1 MKLKI
6 RIATRK
12 SKLALCQVEILK
24 SYFDLGIETE
34 ILEVITSG
42 DQILNKSL
50 SEIGGKGLF
59 IKELEKFI
67 LDGSADIA
75 VHSMKDMETEIAQ
88 NTTISAVLPRGDR
101 SDVLLGKYSTL
112 DDLPYNA
119 VIGTSSVRRA
129 AFTKSYRPDL
139 VIKLLR
145 GNVETRIQ
153 KLEDGLFDAII
164 LAKAGLDRLKINVG
178 KQIPSDIMPPAA
190 TQGAIA
196 IQSTTNRNN
205 KYEKDLNN
213 YLFNINDNETYFET
227 LAERSFL
234 KTLDG
239 SCRSPISASN
249 SYKNGAI
256 EYQATGG
263 GSKLGIGGKISGNT
277 YLNLEANFLEYEEL
291 STDGTKTDV
300 DYFMDLVLLSVSW
313 VL

>member
-88 NTTISAVLPRGDR
+88 NTVISAVLPRGDR

-227 LAERSFL
+227 LAERSLL

-239 SCRSPISASN
+239 SCRSPISASAYIIEN
-249 SYKNGAI
+249 DRLKLYGAI
-256 EYQATGG
+256 AR
-263 GSKLGIGGKISGNT
+263 L
-277 YLNLEANFLEYEEL
+277 
-291 STDGTKTDV
+291 DGTKVVKSEIVGLKKDA
-300 DYFMDLVLLSVSW
+300 VLLGKNLGTEILSKANGEIIYK
-313 VL
+313 

>member
-6 RIATRK
+6 RIASRK
-12 SKLALCQVEILK
+12 SKLALRQVEILK

-88 NTTISAVLPRGDR
+88 NTAILAVLPRGDR
-101 SDVLLGKYSTL
+101 RDVLLGKYSTL

-227 LAERSFL
+227 LAERSLL

-239 SCRSPISASN
+239 SCRSPISASAYIIEN
-249 SYKNGAI
+249 DRLKLYGAI
-256 EYQATGG
+256 AR
-263 GSKLGIGGKISGNT
+263 L
-277 YLNLEANFLEYEEL
+277 
-291 STDGTKTDV
+291 DGTKVVKSEIVGLKKDA
-300 DYFMDLVLLSVSW
+300 VLLGKNLGTEILSKANGEINYK
-313 VL
+313 

>member
-6 RIATRK
+6 RIASRK

-88 NTTISAVLPRGDR
+88 NTLISAVLPRGDR

-213 YLFNINDNETYFET
+213 YLLNINDNETYFET

-239 SCRSPISASN
+239 SCRSPISASAYIIEN
-249 SYKNGAI
+249 DRLKLYGAI
-256 EYQATGG
+256 AR
-263 GSKLGIGGKISGNT
+263 L
-277 YLNLEANFLEYEEL
+277 
-291 STDGTKTDV
+291 DGTKVVKSEIVGLKKDA
-300 DYFMDLVLLSVSW
+300 VLLGKNLGTEILSKANGEIIYK
-313 VL
+313 

>member
-6 RIATRK
+6 RIASRK

-34 ILEVITSG
+34 ILEIITSG

-88 NTTISAVLPRGDR
+88 NTVISAVLPRGDR
-101 SDVLLGKYSTL
+101 SDILLGKYSTL

-119 VIGTSSVRRA
+119 VIGTSSVRRG

-164 LAKAGLDRLKINVG
+164 LAKAGLDRLKINIG

-227 LAERSFL
+227 LAERSLL

-239 SCRSPISASN
+239 SCRSPISASAYIIEN
-249 SYKNGAI
+249 DRLKLYGAI
-256 EYQATGG
+256 AR
-263 GSKLGIGGKISGNT
+263 L
-277 YLNLEANFLEYEEL
+277 
-291 STDGTKTDV
+291 DGTKVVKSEIVGLKKDA
-300 DYFMDLVLLSVSW
+300 VLLGKNLGTEILSKANGEIIYK
-313 VL
+313 

>member
-1 MKLKI
+1 MKFKI
-6 RIATRK
+6 RIASRK
-12 SKLALCQVEILK
+12 SKLALSQVEIVK

-34 ILEVITSG
+34 ILEVTTAG

-59 IKELEKFI
+59 IKELENFI

-88 NTTISAVLPRGDR
+88 NTQISAVLPRGDR

-119 VIGTSSVRRA
+119 VIGTSSIRRA

-145 GNVETRIQ
+145 GNVGTRIQ
-153 KLEDGLFDAII
+153 KLEDGHFDAII
-164 LAKAGLDRLKINVG
+164 LAQAGLDRLKISVG
-178 KQIPSDIMPPAA
+178 TTIPKEIMPPAS

-196 IQSTTNRNN
+196 IQSTTNKNN
-205 KYEKDLNN
+205 QYEKDLNN
-213 YLFNINDNETYFET
+213 YLFSINDSKTYFEI
-227 LAERSFL
+227 LAERSLL

-239 SCRSPISASN
+239 SCRSPISASAYVLEN
-249 SYKNGAI
+249 DHLKLYGAI
-256 EYQATGG
+256 ARP
-263 GSKLGIGGKISGNT
+263 
-277 YLNLEANFLEYEEL
+277 
-291 STDGTKTDV
+291 DGTKVVKSEITGLKKDA
-300 DYFMDLVLLSVSW
+300 VLLGKNLGIEMISRANGEVIYK
-313 VL
+313 

>member
-88 NTTISAVLPRGDR
+88 NTLISAVLPRGNR

-145 GNVETRIQ
+145 GNVGTRIQ

-213 YLFNINDNETYFET
+213 YLLNINDNETYFET
-227 LAERSFL
+227 LAERSLL

-239 SCRSPISASN
+239 SCRSPISASAYIIEN
-249 SYKNGAI
+249 DRLKLYGAI
-256 EYQATGG
+256 AR
-263 GSKLGIGGKISGNT
+263 L
-277 YLNLEANFLEYEEL
+277 
-291 STDGTKTDV
+291 DGTKVVKSEIVGLKKDA
-300 DYFMDLVLLSVSW
+300 VLLGKNLGTEILSKANGEIIYK
-313 VL
+313 

>member
-24 SYFDLGIETE
+24 SYFDLGVETE

-42 DQILNKSL
+42 DQILNKPL

-88 NTTISAVLPRGDR
+88 NTVISAVLPRGDR
-101 SDVLLGKYSTL
+101 SDILLGKYSTL

-213 YLFNINDNETYFET
+213 YLFNINDDETYFET
-227 LAERSFL
+227 LAERSLL

-239 SCRSPISASN
+239 SCRSPISASAYIIEN
-249 SYKNGAI
+249 DRLKLYGAI
-256 EYQATGG
+256 AR
-263 GSKLGIGGKISGNT
+263 L
-277 YLNLEANFLEYEEL
+277 
-291 STDGTKTDV
+291 DGTKVVKSEIVGLKKDAALLGK
-300 DYFMDLVLLSVSW
+300 DLGTEILSKANGEIIYK
-313 VL
+313 

>member
-88 NTTISAVLPRGDR
+88 NTVISAVLPRGDR

-178 KQIPSDIMPPAA
+178 KQIPLDIMPPAA

-213 YLFNINDNETYFET
+213 YLMNINDNETYFET
-227 LAERSFL
+227 LAERSLL

-239 SCRSPISASN
+239 SCRSPISASAYIIEN
-249 SYKNGAI
+249 DRLKLYGAI
-256 EYQATGG
+256 AR
-263 GSKLGIGGKISGNT
+263 L
-277 YLNLEANFLEYEEL
+277 
-291 STDGTKTDV
+291 DGTKVVKSEIVGLKKDA
-300 DYFMDLVLLSVSW
+300 VLLGKNLGTEILSKANGEIIYK
-313 VL
+313 

>member
-67 LDGSADIA
+67 LDGSADVA

-88 NTTISAVLPRGDR
+88 NTVISAVLPRGDR

-213 YLFNINDNETYFET
+213 YLLNINDNETYFET
-227 LAERSFL
+227 LAERSLL

-239 SCRSPISASN
+239 SCRSPISASAYIIEN
-249 SYKNGAI
+249 DRLKLYGAI
-256 EYQATGG
+256 AR
-263 GSKLGIGGKISGNT
+263 L
-277 YLNLEANFLEYEEL
+277 
-291 STDGTKTDV
+291 DGTKVVKSEIVGLKKDA
-300 DYFMDLVLLSVSW
+300 VLLGKNLGTEILSKANGEIIYK
-313 VL
+313 

>member
-88 NTTISAVLPRGDR
+88 NTVISAVLPRGDR
-101 SDVLLGKYSTL
+101 SDILLGKYSTL

-145 GNVETRIQ
+145 GNVGTRIQ

-178 KQIPSDIMPPAA
+178 KRIPSDIMPPAA
-190 TQGAIA
+190 TQGTIA

-227 LAERSFL
+227 LAERSLL

-239 SCRSPISASN
+239 SCRSPISASAYIIEN
-249 SYKNGAI
+249 DRLKLYGAI
-256 EYQATGG
+256 AR
-263 GSKLGIGGKISGNT
+263 L
-277 YLNLEANFLEYEEL
+277 
-291 STDGTKTDV
+291 DGTKVVKSEIVGLKKDA
-300 DYFMDLVLLSVSW
+300 VLLGKNLGTEILSKANGEIIYK
-313 VL
+313 

>member
-88 NTTISAVLPRGDR
+88 NTVISAVLPRGDR
-101 SDVLLGKYSTL
+101 SDILLGKYSTL

-213 YLFNINDNETYFET
+213 YLLNINDNETYFET
-227 LAERSFL
+227 LAERSLL

-239 SCRSPISASN
+239 SCRSPISASAYIIEN
-249 SYKNGAI
+249 DRLKLYGAI
-256 EYQATGG
+256 AR
-263 GSKLGIGGKISGNT
+263 L
-277 YLNLEANFLEYEEL
+277 
-291 STDGTKTDV
+291 DGTKVVKSEIVGLKKDAVMLGKNLGTEI
-300 DYFMDLVLLSVSW
+300 LSKANGEIIY
-313 VL
+313 

>member
-1 MKLKI
+1 MKFKI
-6 RIATRK
+6 RIASRK
-12 SKLALCQVEILK
+12 SKLALCQVEIVK

-34 ILEVITSG
+34 ILEVTTAG

-59 IKELEKFI
+59 IKELENFI

-88 NTTISAVLPRGDR
+88 NTQISAVLPRGDR
-101 SDVLLGKYSTL
+101 SDMLLGKYSTL

-145 GNVETRIQ
+145 GNVGTRIQ
-153 KLEDGLFDAII
+153 KLEDGHFDAII
-164 LAKAGLDRLKINVG
+164 LAQAGLDRLKISVG
-178 KQIPSDIMPPAA
+178 TTIPKEIMPPAA

-196 IQSTTNRNN
+196 IQSTTNKNN
-205 KYEKDLNN
+205 QYEKDLNN
-213 YLFNINDNETYFET
+213 YLFSINDSKTYFEI
-227 LAERSFL
+227 LAERSLL

-239 SCRSPISASN
+239 SCRSPISASAYVLEN
-249 SYKNGAI
+249 ERLKLYGAI
-256 EYQATGG
+256 AR
-263 GSKLGIGGKISGNT
+263 L
-277 YLNLEANFLEYEEL
+277 
-291 STDGTKTDV
+291 DGTKVVKSEITGLKKDA
-300 DYFMDLVLLSVSW
+300 VLLGKNLGIEMISRANGEVIYK
-313 VL
+313 

>member
-1 MKLKI
+1 MKFKI
-6 RIATRK
+6 RIASRK
-12 SKLALCQVEILK
+12 SKLALCQVEIVK

-34 ILEVITSG
+34 ILEVTTAG

-59 IKELEKFI
+59 IKELENFI

-88 NTTISAVLPRGDR
+88 NTQISAVLPRGDR

-112 DDLPYNA
+112 DDLPHKA

-145 GNVETRIQ
+145 GNVATRIQ
-153 KLEDGLFDAII
+153 KLEDGHFDAII
-164 LAKAGLDRLKINVG
+164 LAQAGLDRLKISVG
-178 KQIPSDIMPPAA
+178 TKIPKEIMPPAA

-196 IQSTTNRNN
+196 IQSTTNKNN
-205 KYEKDLNN
+205 QYEKDLNN
-213 YLFNINDNETYFET
+213 YLFSINDSKTYFEI
-227 LAERSFL
+227 LAERSLL

-239 SCRSPISASN
+239 SCRSPISASAYVLEN
-249 SYKNGAI
+249 ERLKLYGAI
-256 EYQATGG
+256 AR
-263 GSKLGIGGKISGNT
+263 L
-277 YLNLEANFLEYEEL
+277 
-291 STDGTKTDV
+291 DGTKVVKSEITGLKKDA
-300 DYFMDLVLLSVSW
+300 VLLGKNLGIEMISRANGEVIYK
-313 VL
+313 

>member
-6 RIATRK
+6 RIASRK
-12 SKLALCQVEILK
+12 SKLALRQVEILK

-88 NTTISAVLPRGDR
+88 NTAISAVLPRGDR

-129 AFTKSYRPDL
+129 AFTKSYRPDV

-227 LAERSFL
+227 LAERSLL

-239 SCRSPISASN
+239 SCRSPISASAYIIEN
-249 SYKNGAI
+249 DRLKLYGAI
-256 EYQATGG
+256 AR
-263 GSKLGIGGKISGNT
+263 L
-277 YLNLEANFLEYEEL
+277 
-291 STDGTKTDV
+291 DGTKVVKSEIVGLKKDA
-300 DYFMDLVLLSVSW
+300 VLLGKNLGTEILSKANGEIIYK
-313 VL
+313 

>member
-88 NTTISAVLPRGDR
+88 NTVISAVLPRGDR
-101 SDVLLGKYSTL
+101 SDILLGKYSTL

-227 LAERSFL
+227 LAERSLL

-239 SCRSPISASN
+239 SCRSPISASAYIIEN
-249 SYKNGAI
+249 DRLKLYGAI
-256 EYQATGG
+256 AR
-263 GSKLGIGGKISGNT
+263 L
-277 YLNLEANFLEYEEL
+277 
-291 STDGTKTDV
+291 DGTKVVKSEIVGLKKDA
-300 DYFMDLVLLSVSW
+300 VLLGKNLGTEILSKANGEIIYK
-313 VL
+313 

>member
-1 MKLKI
+1 MKFKI
-6 RIATRK
+6 RIASRK
-12 SKLALCQVEILK
+12 SKLALCQVEIVK

-34 ILEVITSG
+34 ILEVTTAG

-59 IKELEKFI
+59 IKELENFI

-88 NTTISAVLPRGDR
+88 NTQISAVLPRGDR

-145 GNVETRIQ
+145 GNVGTRIQ
-153 KLEDGLFDAII
+153 KLEDGHFDAII
-164 LAKAGLDRLKINVG
+164 LAQAGLNRLKINVG
-178 KQIPSDIMPPAA
+178 TTIPKEIMPPAA

-196 IQSTTNRNN
+196 IQSTTNKNN
-205 KYEKDLNN
+205 QYEKDLNN
-213 YLFNINDNETYFET
+213 YLFSINDSKTYFEI
-227 LAERSFL
+227 LAERSLL

-239 SCRSPISASN
+239 SCRSPISASAYVLEN
-249 SYKNGAI
+249 DRLKLYGAI
-256 EYQATGG
+256 AR
-263 GSKLGIGGKISGNT
+263 L
-277 YLNLEANFLEYEEL
+277 
-291 STDGTKTDV
+291 DGTKVVKSEITGLKKDA
-300 DYFMDLVLLSVSW
+300 VLLGKNLGIEMISRANGEVIYK
-313 VL
+313 

>member
-1 MKLKI
+1 MKFKI
-6 RIATRK
+6 RIASRK
-12 SKLALCQVEILK
+12 SKLALCQVEIVK

-34 ILEVITSG
+34 ILEVTTAG

-59 IKELEKFI
+59 IKELENFI

-88 NTTISAVLPRGDR
+88 NTQISAVLPRGDR

-112 DDLPYNA
+112 DDLPYKA

-145 GNVETRIQ
+145 GNVGTRIQ
-153 KLEDGLFDAII
+153 KLEDGHFDAII
-164 LAKAGLDRLKINVG
+164 LAQAGLDRLKISVG
-178 KQIPSDIMPPAA
+178 TTIPKEIMPPAA

-196 IQSTTNRNN
+196 IQSTTNKNN
-205 KYEKDLNN
+205 QYEKDLNN
-213 YLFNINDNETYFET
+213 YLFSINDSKTYFEI
-227 LAERSFL
+227 LAERSLL

-239 SCRSPISASN
+239 SCRSPISASAYVLEN
-249 SYKNGAI
+249 ERLKLYGAI
-256 EYQATGG
+256 AG
-263 GSKLGIGGKISGNT
+263 L
-277 YLNLEANFLEYEEL
+277 
-291 STDGTKTDV
+291 DGTKVVKSEITGLKKDA
-300 DYFMDLVLLSVSW
+300 VLLGKNLGIEMISRANGEVIYK
-313 VL
+313 

>member
-88 NTTISAVLPRGDR
+88 NTVISAVLPRGDR

-129 AFTKSYRPDL
+129 AFTKSYRPDV

-178 KQIPSDIMPPAA
+178 KQIPLDIMPPAA

-213 YLFNINDNETYFET
+213 YLLNINDNETYFET
-227 LAERSFL
+227 LAERSLL

-239 SCRSPISASN
+239 SCRSPISASAYIIEN
-249 SYKNGAI
+249 DRLKLYGAI
-256 EYQATGG
+256 AR
-263 GSKLGIGGKISGNT
+263 L
-277 YLNLEANFLEYEEL
+277 
-291 STDGTKTDV
+291 DGTKVVKSEIVGLKKDA
-300 DYFMDLVLLSVSW
+300 VLLGKNLGTEILSKANGEIIYK
-313 VL
+313 

>member
-6 RIATRK
+6 RIASRK
-12 SKLALCQVEILK
+12 SKLALRQVEILK

-88 NTTISAVLPRGDR
+88 NTVISAVLPRGDR

-145 GNVETRIQ
+145 GNVGTRIQ

-227 LAERSFL
+227 LAERSLL

-239 SCRSPISASN
+239 SCRSPISASAYIIEN
-249 SYKNGAI
+249 DRLKLYGAI
-256 EYQATGG
+256 AR
-263 GSKLGIGGKISGNT
+263 L
-277 YLNLEANFLEYEEL
+277 
-291 STDGTKTDV
+291 DGTKVVKSEIVGLKKDA
-300 DYFMDLVLLSVSW
+300 VLLGKNLGTEILSKANGEIIYK
-313 VL
+313 

>member
-88 NTTISAVLPRGDR
+88 NTVISAVLPRGDR
-101 SDVLLGKYSTL
+101 SDILLGKYSTL

-164 LAKAGLDRLKINVG
+164 LAKAGLDRLKINIG

-213 YLFNINDNETYFET
+213 YLLNINDNETYFET
-227 LAERSFL
+227 LAERSLL

-239 SCRSPISASN
+239 SCRSPISASAYIIEN
-249 SYKNGAI
+249 DRLKLYGAI
-256 EYQATGG
+256 AR
-263 GSKLGIGGKISGNT
+263 L
-277 YLNLEANFLEYEEL
+277 
-291 STDGTKTDV
+291 DGTKVVKSEIVGLKKDA
-300 DYFMDLVLLSVSW
+300 VLLGKNLGIEILSKANGEIIYK
-313 VL
+313 

>member
-6 RIATRK
+6 RIASRK
-12 SKLALCQVEILK
+12 SKLALRQVEILK

-67 LDGSADIA
+67 LDGSADVA

-88 NTTISAVLPRGDR
+88 NTVISAVLPRGDR
-101 SDVLLGKYSTL
+101 SDILLGKYSTL

-178 KQIPSDIMPPAA
+178 KQIPTDIMPPAA

-213 YLFNINDNETYFET
+213 YLLNINDNETYFET
-227 LAERSFL
+227 LAERSLL

-239 SCRSPISASN
+239 SCRSPISASAYIIEN
-249 SYKNGAI
+249 DRLKLYGAI
-256 EYQATGG
+256 AR
-263 GSKLGIGGKISGNT
+263 L
-277 YLNLEANFLEYEEL
+277 
-291 STDGTKTDV
+291 DGTKVVKSEIVGLKKDA
-300 DYFMDLVLLSVSW
+300 VLLGKNLGTEILSKANGEIIYK
-313 VL
+313 

>member
-1 MKLKI
+1 MKFKI
-6 RIATRK
+6 RIASRK
-12 SKLALCQVEILK
+12 SKLALCQVEIVK
-24 SYFDLGIETE
+24 SYFDLGVETE
-34 ILEVITSG
+34 ILEVTTAG

-59 IKELEKFI
+59 IKELENFI

-88 NTTISAVLPRGDR
+88 NTQISAVLPRGDR

-145 GNVETRIQ
+145 GNVGTRIQ
-153 KLEDGLFDAII
+153 KLEDGHFDAII
-164 LAKAGLDRLKINVG
+164 LAQAGLDRLKISVG
-178 KQIPSDIMPPAA
+178 TTIPKEIMPPAA

-196 IQSTTNRNN
+196 IQSTTNKNN
-205 KYEKDLNN
+205 QYEKDLNN
-213 YLFNINDNETYFET
+213 YLFSINDSKTYFEI
-227 LAERSFL
+227 LAERSLL

-239 SCRSPISASN
+239 SCRSPISASAYVLEN
-249 SYKNGAI
+249 ERLKLYGAI
-256 EYQATGG
+256 AR
-263 GSKLGIGGKISGNT
+263 L
-277 YLNLEANFLEYEEL
+277 
-291 STDGTKTDV
+291 DGTKVVKSEITGLKKDA
-300 DYFMDLVLLSVSW
+300 VLLGKNLGIEMISRANGEVIYK
-313 VL
+313 

>member
-6 RIATRK
+6 RIASRK

-88 NTTISAVLPRGDR
+88 NTVISAVLPRGDR
-101 SDVLLGKYSTL
+101 SDILLGKYSTL

-213 YLFNINDNETYFET
+213 YLLNINDNETYFET
-227 LAERSFL
+227 LAERSLL

-239 SCRSPISASN
+239 SCRSPISASAYIIEN
-249 SYKNGAI
+249 DRLKLYGAI
-256 EYQATGG
+256 AR
-263 GSKLGIGGKISGNT
+263 L
-277 YLNLEANFLEYEEL
+277 
-291 STDGTKTDV
+291 DGTKVVKSEIVGLKKDA
-300 DYFMDLVLLSVSW
+300 VLLGKNLGIEILSKANGEIVYK
-313 VL
+313 

>member
-6 RIATRK
+6 RIASRK

-88 NTTISAVLPRGDR
+88 NTAISAVLPRGDR

-178 KQIPSDIMPPAA
+178 KQIPTDIMPPAA

-213 YLFNINDNETYFET
+213 YLLNINDNETYFET
-227 LAERSFL
+227 LAERSLL

-239 SCRSPISASN
+239 SCRSPISASAYIIEN
-249 SYKNGAI
+249 DRLKLYGAI
-256 EYQATGG
+256 AR
-263 GSKLGIGGKISGNT
+263 L
-277 YLNLEANFLEYEEL
+277 
-291 STDGTKTDV
+291 DGTKVVKSEIVGLKKDA
-300 DYFMDLVLLSVSW
+300 VLLGKNLGAEILSKANGEIIYK
-313 VL
+313 

>member
-6 RIATRK
+6 RIASRK
-12 SKLALCQVEILK
+12 SKLALRQVEILK
-24 SYFDLGIETE
+24 SYFDLGIETD

-75 VHSMKDMETEIAQ
+75 VHSMKDMETEIAK
-88 NTTISAVLPRGDR
+88 NTVISAVLPRGDR

-129 AFTKSYRPDL
+129 AFTKSYRPDV

-196 IQSTTNRNN
+196 IQSTTNKNN

-213 YLFNINDNETYFET
+213 YLLNINDNETYFET
-227 LAERSFL
+227 LAERSLL

-239 SCRSPISASN
+239 SCRSPISASAYIIEN
-249 SYKNGAI
+249 DRLKLYGAI
-256 EYQATGG
+256 AR
-263 GSKLGIGGKISGNT
+263 L
-277 YLNLEANFLEYEEL
+277 
-291 STDGTKTDV
+291 DGTKVVKSEIVGLKKDA
-300 DYFMDLVLLSVSW
+300 VLLGKNLGTEILSKANGEIIYK
-313 VL
+313 

>member
-6 RIATRK
+6 RIASRK
-12 SKLALCQVEILK
+12 SKLALSQVEIVK
-24 SYFDLGIETE
+24 NYFDLGIETE
-34 ILEVITSG
+34 ILEVTTSG

-59 IKELEKFI
+59 IKELENFI

-75 VHSMKDMETEIAQ
+75 VHSMKDMETEIAL
-88 NTTISAVLPRGDR
+88 NTQISAVLPRGNR

-153 KLEDGLFDAII
+153 KLEDGYFDAII
-164 LAKAGLDRLKINVG
+164 LAKAGLDRLKIRGGNI
-178 KQIPSDIMPPAA
+178 IPTELMPPAA
-190 TQGAIA
+190 TQGVIA
-196 IQSTTNRNN
+196 IQSTTNKNN
-205 KYEKDLNN
+205 EFEKELNN
-213 YLFNINDNETYFET
+213 YLLTINDKKTYFET
-227 LAERSFL
+227 LAERNLL

-239 SCRSPISASN
+239 SCRSPISASAHVIEN
-249 SYKNGAI
+249 EHLKLYGAI
-256 EYQATGG
+256 ARP
-263 GSKLGIGGKISGNT
+263 
-277 YLNLEANFLEYEEL
+277 
-291 STDGTKTDV
+291 DGTKVVKSEIRGLKKDAI
-300 DYFMDLVLLSVSW
+300 LLGKNLGMEIISKANGEVIYK
-313 VL
+313 